1 MFWFTIQRYSPYFLD
16 SERIVSRSFR
26 SLMFWNSSTASTIGV
41 LADGGSPARSSLAA
55 LFSTAK

>member
-16 SERIVSRSFR
+16 SERMVSSSFR
-26 SLMFWNSSTASTIGV
+26 SLMFWNSSIARMIGV
-41 LADGGSPARSSLAA
+41 LAEGGSPALSSLAA